1 MQINISEQRKIQV
14 EVDTSA
20 SGNRKKV
27 GKGGNIQR
35 FTQESK

>member
-1 MQINISEQRKIQV
+1 MQINISEQRKIQI
-14 EVDTSA
+14 DTSV

-27 GKGGNIQR
+27 GKEENIQRR